1 MKTQDQ
7 RAQIETVLSQAGSR
21 WDALTGAV
29 AMPIY
34 QTATFRHPAL
44 GRSTGFDYSRT
55 TNPTRQALEQTM
67 AALEGGERAFAF
79 ASGLAAID
87 AALQLVGS
95 HTRLAA
101 TEDLYGGTFRLLERV
116 YRSRGIAVDYV
127 DTSHAE
133 NVERA
138 IAAGARAVFV
148 ESLTNP
154 LLKAADVK
162 AIAEITRARGA
173 LLIVDS
179 TFLTPYLQQPLAL
192 GADVVVHSASKYLGG
207 HNDVVAGLV
216 VARTPELAERLAFY
230 QNAVGAVLGPQDSW
244 LLLRGLK
251 TLAVRLERQQENAQA
266 VAECLAEH
274 ARVRRVYYPGLAKD
288 PGHAVLAAQSR
299 GFGAMVSF
307 EIDDARR
314 VAGLLESLRVFL
326 FAESLGGVESL
337 ITYPIVQTHADVDAA
352 TRERLGIN
360 ERLLRLSV
368 GLEHLDDLLFDLGQA
383 LGAGG
388 Q

>member
-1 MKTQDQ
+1 
-7 RAQIETVLSQAGSR
+7 
-21 WDALTGAV
+21 
-29 AMPIY
+29 MPIY

-44 GRSTGFDYSRT
+44 GQSTGFDYSRT
-55 TNPTRQALEQTM
+55 TNPTRQALEQTI
-67 AALEGGERAFAF
+67 AALEGGHRGFAF

-87 AALQLVGS
+87 ATLHLVASG
-95 HTRLAA
+95 TRLAV

-127 DTSHAE
+127 DTSRTE
-133 NVERA
+133 NVTRA
-138 IAAGARAVFV
+138 LDAGARAVFV

-162 AIAEITRARGA
+162 AIAETARAHQA

-179 TFLTPYLQQPLAL
+179 TFLTPYLQQPLGL

-207 HNDVVAGLV
+207 HNDVVAGLA
-216 VARTPELAERLAFY
+216 VARTTELAEQLAFY
-230 QNAVGAVLGPQDSW
+230 QNAVGGVLGPQDSW

-251 TLAVRLERQQENAQA
+251 TLAVRLDRQQRNAQA
-266 VAECLAEH
+266 IAEWLARH
-274 ARVRRVYYPGLAKD
+274 PRVRRVYYPGLATD

-299 GFGAMVSF
+299 GFGGMVSF
-307 EIDDARR
+307 EIDDPKR
-314 VAGLLESLRVFL
+314 VPDILKSVRVFL

-337 ITYPIVQTHADVDAA
+337 ITYPIVQTHADIDVA

-360 ERLLRLSV
+360 DRLLRLSI
-368 GLEHLDDLLFDLGQA
+368 GLEHVDDLIADLDLA
-383 LGAGG
+383 LAAGG
-388 Q
+388 H

>member
-1 MKTQDQ
+1 MHSAGKDV
-7 RAQIETVLSQAGSR
+7 RIETALSQAGSR
-21 WDALTGAV
+21 WDEHTGAV

-55 TNPTRQALEQTM
+55 MNPTRQALEDAM
-67 AALEGGERAFAF
+67 AVLEQGHRGFAF

-87 AALQLVGS
+87 TVLHLLPHG
-95 HTRLAA
+95 TRLAV

-116 YRSRGIAVDYV
+116 YRERGLAVDYV
-127 DTSHAE
+127 DTSRADAVEHAL
-133 NVERA
+133 
-138 IAAGARAVFV
+138 AAGARAVFV
-148 ESLTNP
+148 EILTNP
-154 LLKAADVK
+154 LLKVADLA
-162 AIAEITRARGA
+162 AIADATRRHDA

-179 TFLTPYLQQPLAL
+179 TFLTPYLQRPIAL

-230 QNAVGAVLGPQDSW
+230 QNAVGGILGPQDSW

-251 TLAVRLERQQENAQA
+251 TLAVRLDRQQSNAQA
-266 VAECLAEH
+266 VAEWLARH
-274 ARVRRVYYPGLAKD
+274 PRVLRVYYPGLPTD
-288 PGHAVLAAQSR
+288 PGHAVLARQSR

-314 VAGLLESLRVFL
+314 VPGILENVKVFL

-337 ITYPIVQTHADVDAA
+337 ITYPVVQTHADVDAV

-368 GLEHLDDLLFDLGQA
+368 GLEHVDDLIADLDAA
-383 LGAGG
+383 LGGGG

>member
-1 MKTQDQ
+1 MATQEKPA
-7 RAQIETVLSQAGSR
+7 RIETVLSQAGSR

-44 GRSTGFDYSRT
+44 GQSTGFDYSRT

-67 AALEGGERAFAF
+67 AALEGGARGFAF

-87 AALQLVGS
+87 AALHLVPSG
-95 HTRLAA
+95 TRLAV

-116 YRSRGIAVDYV
+116 YRGRGIAVDYV
-127 DTSHAE
+127 DTSRVE
-133 NVERA
+133 NVERVLT
-138 IAAGARAVFV
+138 AGARAVFV

-154 LLKAADVK
+154 LLKVASVRAIADV
-162 AIAEITRARGA
+162 AREHHA

-179 TFLTPYLQQPLAL
+179 TFLTPYLQRPIAL

-216 VARTPELAERLAFY
+216 VARTAELAERLAFY
-230 QNAVGAVLGPQDSW
+230 QNAVGGILGPQDSW

-251 TLAVRLERQQENAQA
+251 TLAVRLDRQQRNAQA
-266 VAECLAEH
+266 VAEWLTKH
-274 ARVRRVYYPGLAKD
+274 PRVRRVYYPGLAND
-288 PGHAVLAAQSR
+288 PGHAVLAEQSR
-299 GFGAMVSF
+299 GFGGMVSF
-307 EIDDARR
+307 EIDDPLR
-314 VAGLLESLRVFL
+314 VPGILESVRVFL

-337 ITYPIVQTHADVDAA
+337 ITYPIVQTHADIDAA
-352 TRERLGIN
+352 TRDRLGIN
-360 ERLLRLSV
+360 DRLLRLSI
-368 GLEHLDDLLFDLGQA
+368 GLEHVDDLIADLDAA
-383 LGAGG
+383 LGSGG